1 MAVHAR
7 THVDP
12 HVQTV
17 QNSPFVLNVFLVDM
31 ALTVSSTVR
40 LAALIYSAVKLLV
53 NVLKAV
59 DTDTFNLEK
68 IVYSVRTT
76 V

>member
-7 THVDP
+7 THVEP

-17 QNSPFVLNVFLVDM
+17 QNSPFVQNVFLVDM
-31 ALTVSSTVR
+31 ALTVNSTVR
-40 LAALIYSAVKLLV
+40 LAALIFFAVKILV
-53 NVLKAV
+53 NARKAV
-59 DTDTFNLEK
+59 DMDTFNSEK
-68 IVYSVRTT
+68 IAYSVRTT

>member
-7 THVDP
+7 THVEP

-17 QNSPFVLNVFLVDM
+17 QNSLFVLDVFLVDM
-31 ALTVSSTVR
+31 ALTVSFTVR
-40 LAALIYSAVKLLV
+40 LAALIFSAVRILV

-59 DTDTFNLEK
+59 DTDSFNLEK
-68 IVYSVRTT
+68 IAYSVRTT

>member
-7 THVDP
+7 ARVEL

-17 QNSPFVLNVFLVDM
+17 QNSPFVLSVFLVDM

-40 LAALIYSAVKLLV
+40 LAALIFSAVRTLV
-53 NVLKAV
+53 NVRKAV
-59 DTDTFNLEK
+59 DTDTFHLEK
-68 IVYSVRTT
+68 IAYSVRTT